1 MNGTNGKGVIHSVYS
16 VFSLLLLLLVAAPIE
31 VSAQR
36 GFTVF
41 GNVALPDGQR
51 AVRVR
56 VRIEG
61 TSGLQQETLTDDQG
75 VYQFF
80 GIPGGRYKLTVTNL
94 DDDTQFTDPT
104 EADTSRSFSNR
115 LQVHLYL
122 RYRMTN
128 RDDGKKPKGG
138 IINVAEAHQEVPKR
152 ARKAYEEGT
161 KFRREG
167 KIEQAF
173 ARLDQAISDY
183 PTYFQALAERGEMR
197 LQRREI
203 DLALTDFEGA
213 LKVNS
218 DYVPALRGAG
228 VCLLERKQ
236 PSEAADRFARAA
248 TLDPEHASTQMMLGY
263 AYILIEQYDH
273 ARKALE
279 QALRLDPQGV
289 MRAHV
294 YLADLNAR
302 EGKFKEAADELWIY
316 IQANPTA
323 PDIARLRAME
333 IQLRARAVND

>member
-1 MNGTNGKGVIHSVYS
+1 MRCRAVNA
-16 VFSLLLLLLVAAPIE
+16 LLLLLLCPALTATVAA
-31 VSAQR
+31 Q
-36 GFTVF
+36 GFTIAGTV
-41 GNVALPDGQR
+41 NLPNGQR
-51 AVRVR
+51 AQRAK

-61 TSGLQQETLTDDQG
+61 TSGLQRDTLADDQG
-75 VYQFF
+75 AYQFF
-80 GIPGGRYKLTVTNL
+80 GIPRGRYKLTAFNL
-94 DDDTQFTDPT
+94 DDDSQYVDPA
-104 EADTSRSFSNR
+104 EVDTAHAFANR
-115 LQVHLYL
+115 LQIHLYL
-122 RYRMTN
+122 RSRVDPS
-128 RDDGKKPKGG
+128 RPEEKKKSGV
-138 IINVAEAHQEVPKR
+138 INIAEAHQEVPKR
-152 ARKAYEEGT
+152 ARKAYEDGT

-167 KIEQAF
+167 KTEQAF

-197 LQRREI
+197 MQQREI
-203 DLALTDFEGA
+203 DLALADFESA

-248 TLDPEHASTQMMLGY
+248 NIDPEHASTQMMLGY
-263 AYILIEQYDH
+263 AYILIDQHDA

-279 QALRLDPQGV
+279 QALRLDPNGV

-294 YLADLNAR
+294 YLADLDAR

-323 PDIARLRAME
+323 PDIARLRTLE
-333 IQLRARAVND
+333 IQLRARATNE